1 MISRYHY
8 ECRIF
13 IIPRRSR
20 KMSKRWLQSVTA
32 ALVEVS
38 GDVRNNHVGMIMSWV
53 PVYFSILDE
62 ILDSSVTL
70 RLSRLLW
77 WLVWL
82 MLNKNRNWYI
92 FFIILSSLELRMAV
106 DIDRRSKNGCSRIT
120 WSNWCRDIVHQPKK
134 LGNAMARGASFITQ
148 PWVLM

>member
-1 MISRYHY
+1 MISQYHY
-8 ECRIF
+8 ECRTF
-13 IIPRRSR
+13 NIPRRSS
-20 KMSKRWLQSVTA
+20 KMSKRGLQSVTA
-32 ALVEVS
+32 ALVSLSE
-38 GDVRNNHVGMIMSWV
+38 DVRNNHVVLIISWV

-70 RLSRLLW
+70 SRLLW
-77 WLVWL
+77 WLLWL
-82 MLNKNRNWYI
+82 MINKNRNWYL
-92 FFIILSSLELRMAV
+92 FFIISSSLELRMAV